1 MSKPF
6 DLQAALRGDA
16 VTTRD
21 GNKVIE
27 LHRMTS
33 HAENQMGVIVV
44 YEDKTI
50 QRYCDDGHWLRGM
63 RNHPRDLVMAP
74 KVKYTLLWQ
83 RPDGFLYLGST
94 HDTREKAEQVAA
106 SNGQGNPA
114 KLHSIVEV
122 TV

>member
-6 DLQAALRGDA
+6 DLAAALRGDA

-21 GNKVIE
+21 GKKVIE

-33 HAENQMGVIVV
+33 HAENQMGVVVV

-50 QRYCDDGHWLRGM
+50 QRYRDDGHWLRGVEH
-63 RNHPRDLVMAP
+63 HPKDLVMAP

-83 RPDGFLYLGST
+83 RPDGNLYLGST
-94 HDTREKAEQVAA
+94 HDTREKAEQTAA
-106 SNGQGNPA
+106 TNGQCNTA

-122 TV
+122 TA